1 MLSFL
6 HYICFINFAPMQ
18 TLNITLPTS
27 WSSLTDHQL
36 HVVYTLFA
44 DEYTSAEVKALC
56 LLKWNHLKVAAALHS
71 GLFLIK
77 SGRREFVLTA
87 HQISTAASTLDFLD
101 TIPSTPIRIS
111 RIGKHRAAAADFE
124 KVPFEQ
130 YLYIENLFQG
140 YINTQRPVL
149 LHQIA
154 EVLYD
159 CPHLHTTKAHLV
171 GTFYWIASLKQYF
184 AREFPNFYRPAAPAS
199 EANLLGAP
207 EQSTYSQLR
216 DSTNAMIRA
225 LTGGDITKES
235 HILKMDTWRALTELD
250 AKAREAEELRKL
262 THHK

>member
-1 MLSFL
+1 
-6 HYICFINFAPMQ
+6 MQ

-27 WSSLTDHQL
+27 WHDLTDNQL
-36 HVVYTLFA
+36 LLVYKLFA
-44 DEYTSAEVKALC
+44 EDYTSAEVKALC
-56 LLKWNHLKVAAALHS
+56 LLKWNHLKVAAALQN
-71 GLFLIK
+71 GRFLIK
-77 SGRREFVLTA
+77 SGRRAVVLTA
-87 HQISTAASTLDFLD
+87 HQISTAASILDFLD
-101 TIPSTPIRIS
+101 TIPPTPVRIS

-140 YINTQRPVL
+140 YLNTQRPEL
-149 LHQIA
+149 LQQIA

-159 CPHLHTTKAHLV
+159 CPHFHTTKAHLV
-171 GTFYWIASLKQYF
+171 STFYWIASLKQYF

-199 EANLLGAP
+199 EANLLGTP

-216 DSTNAMIRA
+216 DTTNAMIRA

-235 HILKMDTWRALTELD
+235 RILQMDTWRALTELD